1 MNATLTSLDM
11 RATAFARC
19 VGVWVWACWRVC
31 GCVRGHTHTHD
42 HTHTHTHT
50 HTYTHTHT
58 HTHTQGFGVAIKM
71 GATKADF
78 DNTIAIHPTAA
89 EEAVTMAPWGSPSF

>member
-1 MNATLTSLDM
+1 VGLHIVG
-11 RATAFARC
+11 RAADEMLQ
-19 VGVWVWACWRVC
+19 V
-31 GCVRGHTHTHD
+31 HTHTHSLTRT
-42 HTHTHTHT
+42 HTHSLSVTHTHTL
-50 HTYTHTHT
+50 THTHT